1 MVTCHWL
8 FALSDRPSEARTGE
22 NHRPGCSR
30 CNCRWGLLLAAVW
43 CLLLCWNYDSRAA
56 PLPAGDATAVR
67 MATYDSGRPGPCVVV
82 LAGGRADQRFPLHA
96 LSQIGG
102 WSLSSGRLVTM
113 GIALPAI
120 PAGLADQVAACQPDW
135 ILELREDFYYPRPGL
150 ETLGGSLIHSSQP
163 VVQPIAKAILEAI
176 NAAQAHSQSRFQ
188 SRPVSA
194 TLSSFAL
201 NWAAQHETQA
211 ALLVTSARQ
220 NTTPTRDLRA
230 AVRIR
235 QQRLGVHALL
245 RQLQMVDAATQV
257 DQFIDPRRAKSTAAK
272 KLVVGIY
279 DGPGSG
285 RPMPF
290 VTDLMNGLSVV
301 EAHPIHPVEIQSGGL
316 ASFDV
321 VLFPGGMA
329 SHQFDALAEKGRLAV
344 QKFVRGGGGY
354 IGICAGAYMA
364 ASQPYTWGLN
374 LLKAEIVDHDHWA
387 RGIGTVQIEL
397 TGAGQR
403 VFGAQSGRIDYH
415 YGNGPIFSAAE
426 QGDLPDYEVL
436 AWYRTGIGVNGADP
450 QVMVDTPAI
459 LAGMYGQGRVLV
471 SSGHSEW
478 SSGIEAFLLRYVEWA
493 GGRSDTP
500 RASR

>member
-1 MVTCHWL
+1 MRAQSVP
-8 FALSDRPSEARTGE
+8 ALDT
-22 NHRPGCSR
+22 
-30 CNCRWGLLLAAVW
+30 
-43 CLLLCWNYDSRAA
+43 
-56 PLPAGDATAVR
+56 TAVR
-67 MATYDSGRPGPCVVV
+67 VATYDSGRPGPCVVV
-82 LAGGRADQRFPLHA
+82 LAGGRPDQRFPLHA

-102 WSLSSGRLVTM
+102 WSLSTGRMVTM

-120 PAGLADQVAACQPDW
+120 PAGLAEQLAACQPDW
-135 ILELREDFYYPRPGL
+135 ILELREDFYFPRAGL
-150 ETLGGSLIHSSQP
+150 ATLGGSLIHSKQPAVQP
-163 VVQPIAKAILEAI
+163 VAAAILAAI
-176 NAAQAHSQSRFQ
+176 NAGQSHAQSHFQ
-188 SRPVSA
+188 ARPGSA
-194 TLSSFAL
+194 TRSSFAL
-201 NWAAQHETQA
+201 NWAAQHNVQA

-245 RQLQMVDAATQV
+245 RQLQMIDATIQV
-257 DQFIDPRRAKSTAAK
+257 DQFVDPQRAKSKAQD

-290 VTDLMNGLSVV
+290 VTDLMNGLAGL

-321 VLFPGGMA
+321 VVFPGGMA
-329 SHQFDALAEKGRLAV
+329 SHQFDALAERGRRAV
-344 QKFVRGGGGY
+344 QEFVRGGGGY

-364 ASQPYTWGLN
+364 ANQPYQWGLG
-374 LLKAEIVDHDHWA
+374 LLAARIVDHDHWA

-397 TGAGQR
+397 TPSGRR
-403 VFGAQSGRIDYH
+403 VFGGRSGRFDYH
-415 YGNGPIFSAAE
+415 YGNGPIFAPAANK
-426 QGDLPDYEVL
+426 DLAEYEVL
-436 AWYRTGIGVNGADP
+436 AWYRTGIGVDGADP
-450 QVMVDTPAI
+450 QVMVNTPAI
-459 LAGMYGQGRVLV
+459 LSGMYGKGRVLV

-493 GGRSDTP
+493 AGRPHTP